1 MWPLLTADIHWQEDG
16 KAIAMLERQDISQ
29 VYSGRTALQCLGSKS
44 LLENMILEYYTIKHL
59 WKKGMNYFS
68 ISDCFYL
75 DKQRD
80 LVSPSDNQSSES
92 VEIANSFPWEGH
104 NVISLN

>member
-1 MWPLLTADIHWQEDG
+1 
-16 KAIAMLERQDISQ
+16 
-29 VYSGRTALQCLGSKS
+29 
-44 LLENMILEYYTIKHL
+44 
-59 WKKGMNYFS
+59 MNYFS

-75 DKQRD
+75 DKQKD